1 MEDKNI
7 SIISWLLRAMIVGDY
22 KNALGFVEN
31 KDFDPNE
38 KTKTWGAPV
47 LTALITV
54 LSGMNKYECDPDAK
68 KVFLKIIKNEKFNPN
83 ETDTEG
89 ETVLMHIARTRNQF
103 EWMIPYILENEK
115 TDISIKNF
123 MKKTAIDIALYHE
136 NSAMADLL
144 MIQKL
149 KNNSAHLPKKI
160 AGLKKKPIVDK
171 EINLAM
177 VNRVEHAFNGEAKD
191 NPFSLYWVLVN
202 FFKHEYDECVRII
215 NDVHF
220 DPNETDRWEEP
231 ALTSLIYYSQ
241 DSSFKYDEE
250 GLKKVAMA
258 IVNHRGFNVN
268 AIDSDSNTVLMVC
281 MSFKRLNWLTRE
293 LFKISSAKIDHV
305 NDMGEDLKQIAK
317 NCYNTPLYEELIKAS
332 YTEANVVS

>member
-7 SIISWLLRAMIVGDY
+7 SIISLILRAMIIGDY
-22 KNALGFVEN
+22 KSALSYVE
-31 KDFDPNE
+31 KEGFDPNE

-54 LSGMNKYECDPDAK
+54 LTGIKKFECNPDVK
-68 KVFLKIIKNEKFNPN
+68 KVFLTIIRNEKFNPN

-89 ETVLMHIARTRNQF
+89 ETVLMHIAKTKNQF
-103 EWMIPYILENEK
+103 EWMVPYILENKK
-115 TDISIKNF
+115 TDVTLKNF

-144 MIQKL
+144 MIQKM
-149 KNNSAHLPKKI
+149 KNNSSHLPKKI

-171 EINLAM
+171 EISLAM
-177 VNRVEHAFNGEAKD
+177 VNRVEHAFDGEAKE

-202 FFKHEYDECVRII
+202 FFKHEYDECVRIVS
-215 NDVHF
+215 DVHF
-220 DPNETDRWEEP
+220 NPNETDRWAEP
-231 ALTSLIYYSQ
+231 ALTSLMYYSQ
-241 DSSFKYDEE
+241 ESSFKYDED
-250 GLKKVAMA
+250 GLKKIAMA
-258 IVNHRGFNVN
+258 IINHRGFDVN
-268 AIDSDSNTVLMVC
+268 AIDADCNTVLMVS
-281 MSFKRLNWLTRE
+281 MSFKKLNWLTRE

-305 NDMGEDLKQIAK
+305 NDMGEDLKMVAK
-317 NCYNTPLYEELIKAS
+317 KCFNTPLYEELIKTN

>member
-22 KNALGFVEN
+22 KNALEFVEKEEFN
-31 KDFDPNE
+31 PNE

-54 LSGMNKYECDPDAK
+54 LSGMKKFECDPDAK
-68 KVFLKIIKNEKFNPN
+68 KVFIKIIKNEKFNPN

-103 EWMIPYILENEK
+103 EWMVPYILENKK
-115 TDISIKNF
+115 TDVSIKNF
-123 MKKTAIDIALYHE
+123 MHKTAVDIALHHE
-136 NSAMADLL
+136 NSTMADLL
-144 MIQKL
+144 MIQNL
-149 KNNSAHLPKKI
+149 KDRSSHLPKKI
-160 AGLKKKPIVDK
+160 AGLKKKPVVDK
-171 EINLAM
+171 EVSLAM
-177 VNRVEHAFNGEAKD
+177 VNRVERAFDGEAKD

-220 DPNETDRWEEP
+220 DPNESDRWEEP

-268 AIDSDSNTVLMVC
+268 AIDADCNTVLMVS

-293 LFKISSAKIDHV
+293 LFKISSAKIDQV

-317 NCYNTPLYEELIKAS
+317 NCYNTPLYEELIKTS

>member
-1 MEDKNI
+1 MEDKSI
-7 SIISWLLRAMIVGDY
+7 SIISLLLRAMIIGDY
-22 KNALGFVEN
+22 KNALDFVEN
-31 KDFDPNE
+31 DKFDPNE
-38 KTKTWGAPV
+38 KTKTCEAPI

-54 LSGMNKYECDPDAK
+54 LSCMKKFECGPDAK

-83 ETDTEG
+83 EIDTER

-115 TDISIKNF
+115 TDVTIKNY
-123 MKKTAIDIALYHE
+123 MNKTAVDIALQHD
-136 NSAMADLL
+136 NNAMAEL
-144 MIQKL
+144 MMIHRL
-149 KNNSAHLPKKI
+149 KKKSSHLPKKI
-160 AGLKKKPIVDK
+160 AGLKKKPVVDK
-171 EINLAM
+171 EASLTM
-177 VNRVEHAFNGEAKD
+177 VNRVEYAFSGEAKD

-202 FFKHEYDECVRII
+202 FFKHENDECERII
-215 NDVHF
+215 NDIHF
-220 DPNETDRWEEP
+220 YPNETDKWEEP

-258 IVNHRGFNVN
+258 IVNHRRFNVN
-268 AIDSDSNTVLMVC
+268 AIDADSNTVLMVC
-281 MSFKRLNWLTRE
+281 MSFKKLNWLTRE
-293 LFKISSAKIDHV
+293 LFKISSANINHV

-317 NCYNTPLYEELIKAS
+317 NCYNTPLYDELIKAN